1 MLKSANQRAKTTLQ
15 ANCCLDIAMGVA
27 ATIDTRKIQG
37 RGVFRHKKVIRK
49 DNTRKET
56 KNAYDLPRMMD
67 AAMIAIPRKNA
78 MIDVL
83 PRTSRKSEVGTLYEV
98 FE

>member
-1 MLKSANQRAKTTLQ
+1 M
-15 ANCCLDIAMGVA
+15 AMGTA
-27 ATIDTRKIQG
+27 ADIETRKIQG
-37 RGVFRHKKVIRK
+37 RGAFFHSWVMRIEKA
-49 DNTRKET
+49 RKEP
-56 KNAYDLPRMMD
+56 KKAYDLPRRMD